1 MRKTPWQKGWMSF
14 SKKLEKVE
22 GRIENNKN
30 DPGLVV
36 IVFFATQLTQFFG
49 LLYKLKF

>member
-1 MRKTPWQKGWMSF
+1 MSF

-22 GRIENNKN
+22 GLIENNKT

-49 LLYKLKF
+49 LLSKLKF